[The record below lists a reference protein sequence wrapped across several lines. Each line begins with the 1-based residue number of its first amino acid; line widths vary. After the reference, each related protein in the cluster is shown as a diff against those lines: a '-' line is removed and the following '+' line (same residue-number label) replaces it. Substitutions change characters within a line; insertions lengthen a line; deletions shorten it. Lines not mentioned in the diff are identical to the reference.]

1 VHKTSSLADQ
11 AAGIA
16 ALDGTDAGYIEDG
29 SFWKIREIAL
39 TFSAPD
45 QWAHRFGMSGMSLTL
60 AGRNLGTWTKY
71 KGLDPEINENGGLN
85 FQTDEFLSQ
94 PPVRTYTARLD
105 LHW

>member
-1 VHKTSSLADQ
+1 MQ
-11 AAGIA
+11 
-16 ALDGTDAGYIEDG
+16 GTDAGYVEDG
-29 SFWKIREIAL
+29 SFWKIREISL

-45 QWAHRFGMSGMSLTL
+45 HLAHRFGVAGASLTL

-94 PPVRTYTARLD
+94 PPVRTYTVRMD